1 MKILIELY
9 DREPIFNYLA
19 TVFYKPEK
27 VYFVGGKRTV
37 SPRCKAKTEKF
48 AHFMG
53 IKSEFV
59 YRAVKSPDFSDIRAE
74 LESVI
79 SLEKSK
85 GNNCVIDVTG
95 GSDLSLVAAGCL
107 MGNGTEIVRYD
118 IKENRFRNFSTGE
131 SFDVNLKIPCEAFVT
146 AAGGTI
152 YEESRSNDYS
162 ESDWEIIR
170 NLIDVYFDCRDDWN
184 RFVKY
189 LQRISKKDGEK
200 VGDSLEISA
209 SMTVSDNGKVYSY
222 NDAILRKI
230 EGTKAI
236 RNYSADP
243 KNQKISFE
251 YLSSKIANLLVNEG
265 VWLELCVYLEAMK
278 TEGLFDIQTGTKF
291 VWGIPEKDMP
301 VQRLL
306 SDSTPR
312 NEVDVM
318 LTRGVMPVFIS
329 CKTRYPINEDLNELY
344 AIKENFGG
352 KVSSAILATTKYV
365 DSESPVAERARA
377 LGIGIIDERNFE
389 NGTVSQRLL
398 KLTGD

>member
-19 TVFYKPEK
+19 TTFYKPEK

-37 SPRCKAKTEKF
+37 SHRCKEKTQKF
-48 AHFMG
+48 AEIMG

-59 YRAVKSPDFSDIRAE
+59 YRAVKSPDFADIRAE

-79 SLEKSK
+79 AFERSN

-107 MGNGTEIVRYD
+107 MQSGTEIVRYD

-131 SFDVNLKIPCEAFVT
+131 SFEIDLKIPCEAFVT

-162 ESDWEIIR
+162 EADWSIII
-170 NLIDVYFDCRDDWN
+170 NLIDIYFECRDEWN

-189 LQRISKKDGEK
+189 LQRISKKGGEK
-200 VGDSLEISA
+200 VGDSLYISA
-209 SMTVSDNGKVYSY
+209 PMTVSDNGKFYSY
-222 NDAILRKI
+222 DDTILRKI

-236 RNYSADP
+236 RSYKADL

-251 YLSSKIANLLVNEG
+251 YISSKIANLLVNEG
-265 VWLELCVYLEAMK
+265 VWLELCVYLEAKK
-278 TEGLFDIQTGTKF
+278 TDGFFDIQTGTKF
-291 VWGIPEKDMP
+291 VWGVPEKDMP
-301 VQRLL
+301 VQKLL

-318 LTRGVMPVFIS
+318 LTKGVMPVFIS

-352 KVSSAILATTKYV
+352 KISAAILATTKYV

-389 NGTVSQRLL
+389 NGTVSKRLL

>member
-19 TVFYKPEK
+19 TLFFKPEK
-27 VYFVGGKRTV
+27 VYFIGGKNTV
-37 SPRCKAKTEKF
+37 SPRCRAKTKKF
-48 AHFMG
+48 AQMTD
-53 IKSEFV
+53 IRSEFV
-59 YRAVKSPDFSDIRAE
+59 FRAVKSPGFADIRAE

-79 SLEKSK
+79 SSERAN

-118 IKENRFRNFSTGE
+118 LKENRFINFSSGE
-131 SFDVNLKIPCEAFVT
+131 SYNIDLKIPCEAFVT
-146 AAGGTI
+146 VAGGTV
-152 YEESRSNDYS
+152 YEKSRSNGYS
-162 ESDWEIIR
+162 ENDWSIIR
-170 NLIDVYFDCRDDWN
+170 NLIRIYFDCRNDWN

-200 VGDSLEISA
+200 VGDSLDISA
-209 SMTVSDNGKVYSY
+209 PMTVSDNGKFYSY
-222 NDAILRKI
+222 DDAILRKI
-230 EGTKAI
+230 ESAKAI
-236 RNYSADP
+236 RSYKADP
-243 KNQKISFE
+243 ENQKISFE
-251 YLSSKIANLLVNEG
+251 YISSKIANLLVNEG
-265 VWLELCVYLEAMK
+265 VWLELCVYLEAK
-278 TEGLFDIQTGTKF
+278 ETEEFFDIQTGTKF

-301 VQRLL
+301 VQKLL

-318 LTRGVMPVFIS
+318 FTRGVMPVFVS

-352 KVSSAILATTKYV
+352 RVSAAILATTKYV
-365 DSESPVAERARA
+365 DSDSPVAERARA

-389 NGTVSQRLL
+389 NGTVSKRLL